1 MHYKGLEKEIL
12 DELSDGQWHPLYKI
26 RREVGTRV
34 KQSRDFKNKV
44 TNSLTTLL
52 DDDIII
58 IGSNES
64 YRLLNPNLEIWRE
77 ISDSDVVK
85 SKNKQPRYFGGILE
99 DDGWLLA
106 PLKECDMVHF
116 RMETLYNS
124 TEIKELINDD
134 KPRIVIDH
142 STQLIRMFVE
152 VEYPIKE
159 SLISLKASKPELG
172 IHSIRLEKK
181 LRRRQ
186 LDDLPNGFIS
196 GLCEYYGK
204 FAKVLLR
211 PYMSSITKHIKEY
224 DDIQQQVYLWVIE
237 AIQRYDAETSIPF
250 AAYLAS
256 SLKKWVFNLSR
267 ESYGRSIAD
276 IELKHV
282 RTANEFRN
290 QHGREATPDEIM
302 EILQMSDEGMSKDKL
317 AIATVANLR
326 NAATIH
332 QEEGDIQIAAERQTE
347 DSLDEMIDS
356 TLLSAAVTRAS
367 MESKNS
373 ARSLIA
379 LYYSTWGGD
388 KVPKKIS
395 KYLTI
400 EQVVSSR
407 KEALKIAEGILR
419 END

>member
-1 MHYKGLEKEIL
+1 MQYEGLEKEIL
-12 DELSDGQWHPLYKI
+12 DELSDGQWHPVYKI
-26 RREVGTRV
+26 RREVGSRV
-34 KQSRDFKNKV
+34 KQSRDFKSKVNK
-44 TNSLTTLL
+44 SLVALVEEET
-52 DDDIII
+52 IIS
-58 IGSNES
+58 GNNES
-64 YRLLNPNLEIWRE
+64 YRLLNPKLETWRA
-77 ISDSDVVK
+77 ISDSEVVR

-106 PLKECDMVHF
+106 PLRECDMVHF
-116 RMETLYNS
+116 RMETLHTS
-124 TEIKELINDD
+124 LEIKELIEDEH
-134 KPRIVIDH
+134 PIIVIDH
-142 STQLIRMFVE
+142 STQLIRMFVD
-152 VEYPIKE
+152 VEYPIKDK
-159 SLISLKASKPELG
+159 LIQTKDSFPELG
-172 IHSIRLEKK
+172 IHSIRLERN

-186 LDDLPNGFIS
+186 LDDLPRGFIS

-237 AIQRYDAETSIPF
+237 AVQRYDADTSIPF

-256 SLKKWVFNLSR
+256 SLKKWVFNLAR
-267 ESYGRSIAD
+267 ESYGRNIAD
-276 IELKHV
+276 IELKHA

-290 QHGREATPDEIM
+290 ENGREATTEEIM
-302 EILQMSDEGMSKDKL
+302 DLLQMSGEGMSKDKL
-317 AIATVANLR
+317 AIATVTNLR

-332 QEEGDIQIAAERQTE
+332 QEEGDIQIASENFTE

-367 MESKNS
+367 LNSKHS
-373 ARSLIA
+373 ARSL
-379 LYYSTWGGD
+379 LSVYYSTWGGE
-388 KVPKKIS
+388 KVSKKIS

-400 EQVVSSR
+400 EQVINSR

-419 END
+419 DND